1 VFAGGGTAAGRN
13 GNGKTIVKRGW
24 ETRGV
29 CKNTIFIIY
38 KIQGDEGLT
47 LIGRKAPTRGESVP
61 SIVDGG
67 YRNASTAAGK
77 VTSALAVG
85 EPDKMISGL
94 PRTLFPPA
102 RIHFARCF

>member
-1 VFAGGGTAAGRN
+1 MSREN
-13 GNGKTIVKRGW
+13 CGN
-24 ETRGV
+24 
-29 CKNTIFIIY
+29 CKNENFIIY

-61 SIVDGG
+61 FIVDGG
-67 YRNASTAAGK
+67 YRNAATAAGK

-94 PRTLFPPA
+94 PRVL
-102 RIHFARCF
+102 